1 MKREVLNVI
10 SYRNSMC
17 EFKVA
22 QVRASKELTHR
33 GARRVLKLK
42 GADCWMIEDVHAYGQ
57 TSVNNFSK

>member
-1 MKREVLNVI
+1 MKREILNVI

-17 EFKVA
+17 EFRVA

-42 GADCWMIEDVHAYGQ
+42 GVDCWMIEDVHAYGQ
-57 TSVNNFSK
+57 TNLNNFA

>member
-22 QVRASKELTHR
+22 QVRASKALTHR
-33 GARRVLKLK
+33 GARSVLKLK
-42 GADCWMIEDVHAYGQ
+42 GVDCWMIEDVHAYGQ
-57 TSVNNFSK
+57 TNLNNFE

>member
-1 MKREVLNVI
+1 
-10 SYRNSMC
+10 MC

-42 GADCWMIEDVHAYGQ
+42 GVDCWMIEDVHAYGQ

>member
-22 QVRASKELTHR
+22 QVRASKALTHR

-42 GADCWMIEDVHAYGQ
+42 GVDCWMIEDVHAYGQ
-57 TSVNNFSK
+57 TNLNNFA

>member
-22 QVRASKELTHR
+22 QVRASKALTHR

-42 GADCWMIEDVHAYGQ
+42 SVDCWMIEDVHAYGQ
-57 TSVNNFSK
+57 TNLNNFA